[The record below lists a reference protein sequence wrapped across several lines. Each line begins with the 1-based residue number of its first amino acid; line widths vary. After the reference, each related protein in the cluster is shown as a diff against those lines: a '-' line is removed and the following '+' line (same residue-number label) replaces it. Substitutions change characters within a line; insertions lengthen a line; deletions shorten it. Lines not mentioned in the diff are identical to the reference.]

1 MFAQESAGGV
11 RAVDL
16 GNFTAMRGH
25 LHRAFF
31 GTRTGVSTREQFIR
45 ARISTPRHPRV
56 LRSTP

>member
-1 MFAQESAGGV
+1 MSYMFAQESAGGV

-31 GTRTGVSTREQFIR
+31 GRR
-45 ARISTPRHPRV
+45 PRCEY
-56 LRSTP
+56 S

>member
-31 GTRTGVSTREQFIR
+31 GTRTGVSTRE
-45 ARISTPRHPRV
+45 
-56 LRSTP
+56 